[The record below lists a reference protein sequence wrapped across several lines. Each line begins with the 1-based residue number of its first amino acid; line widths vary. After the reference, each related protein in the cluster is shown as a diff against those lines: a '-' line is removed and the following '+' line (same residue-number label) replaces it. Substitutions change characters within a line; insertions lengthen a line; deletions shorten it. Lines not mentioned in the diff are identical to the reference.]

1 MQLFLGLTGRTYHFI
16 PFNPNAAL
24 YRVRGT
30 DLDDKVKGTDLDES
44 AHI

>member
-1 MQLFLGLTGRTYHFI
+1 MQLFLGLTGPNYHFI

-24 YRVRGT
+24 YKVRGT
-30 DLDDKVKGTDLDES
+30 DLDDIVKGTDLDET